1 MYMNKKYTRM
11 NRILVKPIFLSFL
24 LLVFG
29 WSLKAQTRGK
39 AYDAENQTPLEEVLV
54 IAGDQLLTRT
64 GANGTFTIP
73 SGVLPDTLTFRHM
86 GYHTQSLWVEP
97 ADSLITINLVPRS
110 FEVGDV
116 IIKAYHAREKAFEAD
131 GPINTLNAKE
141 IRNVSSGSAEPV
153 LNSLPGLYMHSGARN
168 TNRIT
173 IRGIGSRSQY
183 TTTKIKAYL
192 NGIPLTSGVGE
203 TTLEDLDLNLVDR
216 ITVLKGPSSSIHG
229 AALGGTILYRM
240 GLPSQKGASVRQELM
255 VGEFNMFQ
263 NSTHLTWK
271 GDKTGIQVAYDKFS
285 DGGFRQNDQY
295 NRDALTALVR
305 HQLTPDV
312 GLTYLGRYHRLKAY
326 IPSSLDEETYLSQ
339 PSQAADN
346 WNAVS
351 GHEQYNKMLH
361 GLSLDVDFNEQLR
374 SETSLFLKQYNGDE
388 VRPFNIL
395 DDQTRTTGG
404 RSLLEYTTG
413 LANGQFKAEAG
424 YEFFREAYE
433 WDIYETLQGGDWGSR
448 LHSNKQYRTQHNLFS
463 SLSMNWERLGVS
475 LGVNLNRTGYRYNDL
490 SADSIDYSDQKNY
503 QWIASPRLSLTY
515 GLSEQWM
522 LFGMI
527 SHGFSAP
534 SYEETLNARGFVDGS
549 IQPETGWNREVGLR
563 ARSAD
568 NRWLAK
574 VSAYSI
580 SVRNL
585 LVTKRLAEDRF
596 QKINAGETR
605 HNGLEIMGKARWL
618 NLPWLESQLNLSYMF
633 ADYKFMEFTDEG
645 QDHSGNNLPGI
656 PEHKIALG
664 VNFDLPEGLYLR
676 ADWLGV
682 GRMPM
687 NDGNTLYSESYNR
700 LNLKA
705 GIRKTLS
712 ENWMVNL
719 HGGIKNATDQH
730 YASMILIN
738 APSFGG
744 APPRYYYP
752 AEPSTFFGGISI
764 QYAFGR

>member
-1 MYMNKKYTRM
+1 M
-11 NRILVKPIFLSFL
+11 NRINLKKVSLTL
-24 LLVFG
+24 LLFSLV
-29 WSLKAQTRGK
+29 WSLQAQTRGK
-39 AYDAENQTPLEEVLV
+39 VYNAENQTPLEQVLV
-54 IAGDQLLTRT
+54 IAGDKLLTRT
-64 GANGTFTIP
+64 AANGSFSIP
-73 SGVLPDTLTFRHM
+73 PGILPDTLTFRHM
-86 GYHTQSLWVEP
+86 GYHTRTLWVEP
-97 ADSLITINLVPRS
+97 ADSLITINLVSRS
-110 FEVGDV
+110 FELGDV
-116 IIKAYHAREKAFEAD
+116 VIKAYHVREKAFQAE

-141 IRNVSSGSAEPV
+141 IRSTSTGSAEPV

-183 TTTKIKAYL
+183 TTTKLKAYL

-240 GLPSQKGASVRQELM
+240 GLPSQQGAALNQEVV
-255 VGEFNMFQ
+255 VGEFNRFQ

-271 GDKTGIQVAYDKFS
+271 GDKTGIQIAYDKFS

-295 NRDALTALVR
+295 NRDALTTLVR
-305 HQLTPDV
+305 RQLSPGV

-326 IPSSLDEETYLSQ
+326 IPSSLDEETYRSQ

-346 WNAVS
+346 WNSVS

-361 GLSLDVDFNEQLR
+361 GLSFDVDFGENLR
-374 SETSLFLKQYNGDE
+374 NETSLFLKQYHGDE

-395 DDQTRTTGG
+395 DDQTLTTGT

-413 LANGQFKAEAG
+413 LANGRFKAETG

-433 WDIYETLQGGDWGSR
+433 WDIYETLEGGDWGSQ
-448 LHSNKQYRTQHNLFS
+448 LHSNKQYRTQHNLFA
-463 SLSMNWERLGVS
+463 SLSMDWERLGVS
-475 LGVNLNRTGYRYNDL
+475 LGMNFNRTGYRYEDL
-490 SADSIDYSDQKNY
+490 STDSIDYSDQKDY
-503 QWIASPRLSLTY
+503 QWITSPRLSLTY
-515 GLSEQWM
+515 GLSQQWM
-522 LFGMI
+522 LFGII

-534 SYEETLNARGFVDGS
+534 SYEETLNASGFVDGS
-549 IQPETGWNREVGLR
+549 IKPETGWNREIGLR

-574 VSAYSI
+574 LSAYSI
-580 SVRNL
+580 SVSNL

-596 QKINAGETR
+596 EKINAGQTR
-605 HNGLEIMGKARWL
+605 HNGLEILGKARWL
-618 NLPWLESQLNLSYMF
+618 DLPWLKSQLNLSYMLT
-633 ADYKFMEFTDEG
+633 DYTFVDFTDEG

-656 PEHKIALG
+656 PEHKISLG
-664 VNFDLPEGLYLR
+664 VNLDFPAGLYLR
-676 ADWLGV
+676 VDWLGV
-682 GRMPM
+682 GQMPM
-687 NDGNTLYSESYNR
+687 NDGNTLYSDPYHR
-700 LNLKA
+700 INLKA

-712 ENWMVNL
+712 ENWMVKL
-719 HGGIKNATDQH
+719 YGGIKNAADRH

-752 AEPSTFFGGISI
+752 AEPRNFFGGLSI